1 MPMTSHLS
9 TSARR
14 VSKPWGH
21 ELIWAESE
29 HYVGKIL
36 HVRAGHSISL
46 QYHEIKH
53 ESWLIHNGSATV
65 ELAARAGDELEQIEA
80 GPGDTFSFPPGT
92 VHRLIAI
99 EDVDVFEV
107 STPHLDDVVRLDDR
121 YGRPERD
128 ASEREAGEEAS
139 ASPQG

>member
-14 VSKPWGH
+14 VDKPWGH

-46 QYHEIKH
+46 QYHEVKH
-53 ESWLIHNGSATV
+53 ESWLIRGGSAVV
-65 ELAARAGDELEQIEA
+65 ELAARVGDALEQFDA
-80 GPGDTFSFPPGT
+80 RPGDTFSFPPGT
-92 VHRLIAI
+92 VHRLTAV

-107 STPHLDDVVRLDDR
+107 STPHLDDVVRIEDL
-121 YGRPERD
+121 YGRD
-128 ASEREAGEEAS
+128 
-139 ASPQG
+139 

>member
-14 VSKPWGH
+14 VDKPWGH

-53 ESWLIHNGSATV
+53 ESWFIRCGSAVV
-65 ELAARAGDELEQIEA
+65 ELAARVGDELEQIEA
-80 GPGDTFSFPPGT
+80 RPGDTFSFPPGT
-92 VHRLIAI
+92 VHRLIAV

-107 STPHLDDVVRLDDR
+107 STPHLDDVVRIEDL
-121 YGRPERD
+121 YGRD
-128 ASEREAGEEAS
+128 
-139 ASPQG
+139 

>member
-14 VSKPWGH
+14 VDKPWGH

-53 ESWLIHNGSATV
+53 ESWFIRCGSAVV
-65 ELAARAGDELEQIEA
+65 ELAARVGDELEQIDA
-80 GPGDTFSFPPGT
+80 RPGDTFSFPPGT
-92 VHRLIAI
+92 VHRLIAG

-107 STPHLDDVVRLDDR
+107 STPHLDDVVRIEDL
-121 YGRPERD
+121 YGRD
-128 ASEREAGEEAS
+128 
-139 ASPQG
+139 

>member
-1 MPMTSHLS
+1 MPMTSHLNT
-9 TSARR
+9 TSRR
-14 VSKPWGH
+14 VTKPWGH

-53 ESWLIHNGSATV
+53 ESWLIRSGRAVV
-65 ELAARAGDELEQIEA
+65 ELAARVGDSLEQIDA
-80 GPGDTFSFPPGT
+80 GPGDTFAFPPGT
-92 VHRLIAI
+92 VHRITAI

-107 STPHLDDVVRLDDR
+107 STPHLDDVVRIEDL
-121 YGRPERD
+121 YGRD
-128 ASEREAGEEAS
+128 
-139 ASPQG
+139 